1 MPPVRH
7 ERLCKVVKGDVLRI
21 YAANIGYK
29 KRQGFAWTMSGPLS
43 AGGAGTGT
51 HSTTRDSN
59 VMFEHCPSGPRMLL
73 IVVVCAGP
81 FPYRQLSPSPP
92 GSLDCGPRP
101 RCPLGCQ
108 CMGMPMSQETHRG
121 YQVLRMCAGSRGCC
135 GPCTCRGVLPRRAG
149 CRPPPDRRVNPRGRP
164 DTWSARVHS

>member
-1 MPPVRH
+1 M
-7 ERLCKVVKGDVLRI
+7 LRI

-51 HSTTRDSN
+51 NSTTRDSN

-92 GSLDCGPRP
+92 GSLNCGLRFPPATGVPVQGHAHEPRDPP
-101 RCPLGCQ
+101 RIPGA
-108 CMGMPMSQETHRG
+108 SDVRG
-121 YQVLRMCAGSRGCC
+121 KQ
-135 GPCTCRGVLPRRAG
+135 GVLWSVHVSWCAPKEGGVPPTAGQARQSSWPPRHLVGPGA
-149 CRPPPDRRVNPRGRP
+149 
-164 DTWSARVHS
+164 